1 MENTKSKKFIETPNF
16 YIQLKDGRKLSAR
29 MWQPTNNDF
38 FPAPSILEYL
48 PYRKRDGTA
57 IRDEGNHPAFASQG
71 YVCIRVDMPG
81 QGDSDGLLLDEY
93 TEDELSTG
101 EEIIQWISNQTW
113 SNGNVGM
120 IGISWG
126 GFNGLQIAMRQPK
139 SLKAIVTVC
148 STVDRYADDIHYMGG
163 CLLTDNF
170 AWSQQMLAYSS
181 RPPDPSLRKDWKQ
194 VWNNRLEN
202 QPAHILTWLKHPT
215 RDVFWKHGSVCEDWS
230 SIKCAVL
237 AVGGW
242 ADSYTNAPPQIVE
255 NLDCP
260 RSAWIGPWEHKY
272 PNIASIEP
280 RGDFFKETI
289 DWFNCFLKKNK
300 SDHSLPKMRAYI
312 NSFDSPNGKWKSRP
326 GRWIK
331 EKNWPSS
338 NIQNIHY
345 YLSKDQLSSSI
356 GTGKI
361 NINSPQ
367 NLGLTGGYNCPGMRI
382 EHELP
387 KDQSKDDNISVCFD
401 TIPLKEDLEILGAP
415 KLQIEFSTDKPNA
428 YLVARICEVSPKGI
442 SERVAFRAFNLSHY
456 NSHENPENLIAGK
469 NYRTT
474 FNLNYCG
481 WRIKKGN
488 KLRLALSTTYWPIIW
503 PIAETANV
511 KLNLMNCNL
520 IIPQRRKGL
529 LPDLDENQDIKNYTP
544 AMKHNWKYL
553 IKPSGTMS
561 EKTNNNKEIIIKSY
575 DNFGHLKSKDHGL
588 EHHMQVWHEYSIK
601 KEDPLSA
608 SLIARW
614 ETFTKKDENEMLVK
628 SEHNITC
635 DKLNFICKLSL
646 KAYLNNKIFHEKN
659 WDEKIPRRWQ

>member
-71 YVCIRVDMPG
+71 FVCIRVDMPG

-101 EEIIQWISNQTW
+101 EEIIKWISNQTW
-113 SNGNVGM
+113 SNGSVGM